1 MRFVSLLDV
10 SRRVLRIFTACSE
23 NELLEIAISP
33 LFFRLSD
40 QYNPSYVGFSQD
52 MEGSVRHVV
61 RDQFGNVVGSV
72 HDFAGSGDD
81 DDEDDEDAGGFEEVS
96 LVTPAM
102 DLLSP
107 VVRSPPPSVVHEL
120 YKAFKMLETNR

>member
-40 QYNPSYVGFSQD
+40 QYNPSYSRFDQD
-52 MEGSVRHVV
+52 MEDSVHHIV

-72 HDFAGSGDD
+72 YDFAGSGDD
-81 DDEDDEDAGGFEEVS
+81 ETEEDAGVFEDVS
-96 LVTPAM
+96 LVAPAM
-102 DLLSP
+102 DVLNP
-107 VVRSPPPSVVHEL
+107 VVRSPLPSVVNEL